1 MPRKRPPRAEQYP
14 YDSFFR
20 RLPKSALFTF
30 YSGVFLIFA
39 PLPILIASRIEPARE
54 AWLTIFWLIYGGAVA
69 VAWAMS
75 RTVSKRLLPV
85 AIVMTIAMSL
95 SWSLRWPAVLTLP
108 VAVPGFDGAGIA
120 MLLIGAY
127 VIFVIFISGQ
137 GVHTLRMQAELD
149 LARQIHETLA
159 PRLEARLARMEVLA
173 RSDASA
179 EMGGDLIDLVE
190 RPDGGTDL
198 FLADVSGHGVKAG
211 VVMGMVKS
219 AIRMRLLRAP
229 TTGDGS
235 DLGSLL
241 SDLNRVICQVGS
253 PEMFVTFACM
263 RFDRDARS
271 IEYALAGHPPILR
284 IGADGTVESLDNAHL
299 PLGITEDE
307 AYTSAR
313 LSCAPGD
320 TFVLY
325 TDGLTEATDA
335 SGRQLGQAGFEQIV
349 GAHAARP
356 LDAMFEAIFA
366 DVRARSGRQPQ
377 GDDQTLLLAR
387 LS

>member
-1 MPRKRPPRAEQYP
+1 MPRSQRTSTYAHQN
-14 YDSFFR
+14 FFR
-20 RLPKSALFTF
+20 QLPPGARTLFF
-30 YSGVFLIFA
+30 LGVFLLFA
-39 PLPILIASRIEPARE
+39 PLPLLVASRIGPERG
-54 AWLTIFWLIYGGAVA
+54 LGITIFWLIYSGLIA
-69 VAWAMS
+69 VAWAGA
-75 RTVSKRLLPV
+75 RTVWKPLLPA
-85 AIVMTIAMSL
+85 AILLTTGITL
-95 SWSLRWPAVLTLP
+95 SWAFRWPPALAMP
-108 VAVPGFDGAGIA
+108 MAVPGFDGVGIA
-120 MLLIGAY
+120 LILIAAY
-127 VIFVIFISGQ
+127 VLFVFFISGE
-137 GVHTLRMQAELD
+137 GARTLRMQAELT

-159 PRLEARLARMEVLA
+159 PRIESRLSHMHVMA

-179 EMGGDLIDLVE
+179 EMGGDLIDLVR
-190 RPDGGTDL
+190 RPDGEMDL

-219 AIRMRLLRAP
+219 AIRMRLLRAQAR
-229 TTGDGS
+229 GGAD
-235 DLGSLL
+235 DLGALL

-263 RFDRDARS
+263 RFDREARS
-271 IEYALAGHPPILR
+271 MEYSLAGHPSILR
-284 IGADGTVESLDNAHL
+284 IGADRTIERLDNAHL

-307 AYTSAR
+307 VYTSAR

-325 TDGLTEATDA
+325 TDGLTEAADP

-349 GAHAARP
+349 RGHAARP
-356 LDAMFEAIFA
+356 LGEMFEAIFA
-366 DVRARSGRQPQ
+366 DVRSRSGKQPQ